1 MEVGRFDMDGG
12 LELTMI
18 HAYIDVQKCDF
29 GGGGVPGELDRIMT
43 VEAFKELGKGVG
55 TMRPKEEI
63 VLNKTQPETWFLES
77 RVKEILFKETHEQV
91 CIGTGHACAHG
102 GSLSLEVI
110 PGVKEEIVVGKDKL
124 CKLDKELSGW

>member
-29 GGGGVPGELDRIMT
+29 GVGGVPSELDGIAA
-43 VEAFKELGKGVG
+43 VEAFKKLGEGVG

-63 VLNKTQPETWFLES
+63 
-77 RVKEILFKETHEQV
+77 
-91 CIGTGHACAHG
+91 
-102 GSLSLEVI
+102 SLIKHSQRLGFSTTE
-110 PGVKEEIVVGKDKL
+110 
-124 CKLDKELSGW
+124 